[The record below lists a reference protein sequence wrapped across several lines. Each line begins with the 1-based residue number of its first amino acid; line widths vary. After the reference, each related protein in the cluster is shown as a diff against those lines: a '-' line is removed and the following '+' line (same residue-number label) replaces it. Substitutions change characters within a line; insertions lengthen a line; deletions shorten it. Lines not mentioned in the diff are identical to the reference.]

1 MDFVCLFFVFLLMA
15 TFLSF
20 TFLSFTC
27 IILLRDFKM
36 LWLYS
41 FCASTVAPDGK
52 KRIGLKTIFTDLD
65 VGAKTVIRAAY
76 TFNYLSSF
84 IH

>member
-1 MDFVCLFFVFLLMA
+1 
-15 TFLSF
+15 
-20 TFLSFTC
+20 
-27 IILLRDFKM
+27 M

-41 FCASTVAPDGK
+41 FCASTLVPDGK

>member
-1 MDFVCLFFVFLLMA
+1 MFGFFLLMA
-15 TFLSF
+15 TFFILNIF
-20 TFLSFTC
+20 FLYMYNFIKRLNVMS
-27 IILLRDFKM
+27 
-36 LWLYS
+36 WLYL